1 VFFRPLL
8 VVAAVLVSSCQTKPA
23 GVSSRLVFV
32 PFEYLGS
39 ANNGAW
45 LGFAV
50 PGILSV
56 QTSSITAPSI
66 RDAQFNH
73 ADQVVE
79 GYVSGTPDNLTVTAV
94 IRDERTQRTIR
105 QLKAQ
110 GKTVVQAASTLA
122 GQLTQTPKPFGSSN
136 ALAIQELFSGHA
148 DAAIAADPGFGA
160 AHLLKIE
167 TLARA
172 GQRPE
177 MAKAIEA
184 AQTARFTDL
193 QRAQLQSLTAESP
206 KARADG
212 VLALAR
218 ATGYDLNLW
227 RSAAEAAIA
236 VKNHTASV
244 EALQKAA
251 ELDPENVAVWNTLAY
266 SRLFA
271 GDFEGAKRSIAEYQ
285 RRQPNDPNALDSLG
299 ELNFYEGRFP
309 DAEKYFLEAFQK
321 NNAFLGGADLY
332 RAALSRYL
340 AGDRAQ
346 ADAIFQRFLEFR
358 QKHNDV
364 LAPLREAIWFY
375 TTGRADEAKRKA
387 AAIGSP
393 AAKTQVVLWDL
404 RDGKGNPD
412 VFGDR
417 PEMQGWK
424 WLFAKRYPEAV
435 EYWRKVYESN
445 SSVNG
450 NEARVL
456 LAWALNG
463 ADRGAEAS
471 TLLQKWPFP
480 PAGPEPGFSSIVMA
494 QAIELKAGHR

>member
-1 VFFRPLL
+1 MFFRPLI
-8 VVAAVLVSSCQTKPA
+8 VAAAVLITSCQTKPA
-23 GVSSRLVFV
+23 RNSSRLVFV

-39 ANNGAW
+39 SNNGSW

-56 QTSSITAPSI
+56 QTSSITSPNI

-79 GYVSGTPDNLTVTAV
+79 GYVSGTPDNVTVSAV
-94 IRDERTQRTIR
+94 IRDERTQKTIR
-105 QLKAQ
+105 QFEAR
-110 GKTVVQAASTLA
+110 GATVLQATSALA
-122 GQLTQTPKPFGSSN
+122 GQLTQNPKPFGSN
-136 ALAIQELFSGHA
+136 NPLAIQELFSGHA

-160 AHLLKIE
+160 AHLLRIE

-172 GQRPE
+172 GQRAE

-184 AQTARFTDL
+184 AQTARFSDL
-193 QRAQLQSLTAESP
+193 ERARLQSIAAESP

-212 VLALAR
+212 MLALAS

-236 VKNHTASV
+236 VKNHPGAV
-244 EALQKAA
+244 EALQKTA
-251 ELDPENVAVWNTLAY
+251 EIDPENVVVWNTLAY

-285 RRQPNDPNALDSLG
+285 RRQPNDPNVLDSLG

-309 DAEKYFLEAFQK
+309 DAEKHFLEAFQK

-332 RAALSRYL
+332 RAALSRFL
-340 AGDRAQ
+340 TGDRAQ
-346 ADAIFQRFLEFR
+346 ADAMFQRFLEFR
-358 QKHNDV
+358 QKHNDT

-375 TTGRADEAKRKA
+375 TTGRAEEAKRKA
-387 AAIGSP
+387 AAIGTS
-393 AAKTQVVLWDL
+393 AAKTQIVLWDL
-404 RDGKGNPD
+404 RDGKGSPN
-412 VFGDR
+412 VLGDR

-424 WLFAKRYPEAV
+424 LLFAKRYPEAV
-435 EYWRKVYESN
+435 EYWKKVYDSA
-445 SSVNG
+445 SSING
-450 NEARVL
+450 NEAKVV

-463 ADRGAEAS
+463 ANRGAEAS
-471 TLLQKWPFP
+471 ALLQKWPFP
-480 PAGPEPGFSSIVMA
+480 PPGPEPGFSSIVMA